1 MSRERPATRLPPTR
15 VKAPKVVRAKRGWR
29 VALGAVS
36 HRLGHRSEWLAAAL
50 LMARGYQILGF
61 RLKTRAGEIDIL
73 ARRGKVLAVVE
84 VKRRATLEAALTA
97 LGPDQYD
104 RLLAAG
110 RSVLRQRPSLAGHVL
125 RIDMVALAP
134 GRFPRHRRGVVA
146 FGRGAA

>member
-1 MSRERPATRLPPTR
+1 MSRKRPEARI
-15 VKAPKVVRAKRGWR
+15 KAPKVVAAKRGWR

-36 HRLGHRSEWLAAAL
+36 HRAGHRSEWLAAAW
-50 LMARGYQILGF
+50 LMAKGYQVLGF

-84 VKRRATLEAALTA
+84 VKRRATLEAALSA

-104 RLLAAG
+104 RLLSAG
-110 RSVLRQRPSLAGHVL
+110 RSVLRQRPGLAGHSL

-146 FGRGAA
+146 FWRGAA

>member
-1 MSRERPATRLPPTR
+1 MSPKRPPTKVR
-15 VKAPKVVRAKRGWR
+15 APKVVREKRGWR

-36 HRLGHRSEWLAAAL
+36 HRLGHRSEWWAAAL

-84 VKRRATLEAALTA
+84 VKRRATLEAALSA

-104 RLLAAG
+104 RLLSAG
-110 RSVLRQRPSLAGHVL
+110 RSVLRQRPGLAGHGL
-125 RIDMVALAP
+125 RIDVVALAP
-134 GRFPRHRRGVVA
+134 GRFPRHRRGVVPL
-146 FGRGAA
+146 GRSQA

>member
-1 MSRERPATRLPPTR
+1 MSPKRPPTKVR
-15 VKAPKVVRAKRGWR
+15 APKVVRTKRGWR

-50 LMARGYQILGF
+50 LMAKGYQVLGF

-104 RLLAAG
+104 RLLSAG
-110 RSVLRQRPSLAGHVL
+110 RSVLRQRPESIWWRWLPAGF
-125 RIDMVALAP
+125 RAIVAGLSPSGGAP
-134 GRFPRHRRGVVA
+134 HDPR
-146 FGRGAA
+146 

>member
-1 MSRERPATRLPPTR
+1 MKPPASRPPPTR
-15 VKAPKVVRAKRGWR
+15 VKAPRVVTAKRGWR

-36 HRLGHRSEWLAAAL
+36 HRLGHRSEWLAAAW
-50 LMARGYQILGF
+50 LMARGYQVLGF

-73 ARRGKVLAVVE
+73 ARRGRVLAVVE
-84 VKRRATLEAALTA
+84 VKRRATIEAALTA

-110 RSVLRQRPSLAGHVL
+110 RAVLRQRPSLAGHVL

>member
-1 MSRERPATRLPPTR
+1 MSPQRPPTR

-36 HRLGHRSEWLAAAL
+36 HRLGHRSEWWAAAL
-50 LMARGYQILGF
+50 LMAKGYQVLGF

-73 ARRGKVLAVVE
+73 ARRGRVLAVVE

-110 RSVLRQRPSLAGHVL
+110 RSVLRQRPGLAGHVL
-125 RIDMVALAP
+125 RIDVVALAP

-146 FGRGAA
+146 FGRSAA

>member
-1 MSRERPATRLPPTR
+1 MSRPATRPPPTR
-15 VKAPKVVRAKRGWR
+15 LKAPKVVRAKRGWR

-36 HRLGHRSEWLAAAL
+36 HRLGHRSEWLAAVW

-146 FGRGAA
+146 FRRGAA

>member
-1 MSRERPATRLPPTR
+1 VSRKRPEPRVPPTR
-15 VKAPKVVRAKRGWR
+15 VRAPKVVRTKRGWR
-29 VALGAVS
+29 VALGAIS
-36 HRLGHRSEWLAAAL
+36 HRLGHRSEWLAAAV
-50 LMARGYQILGF
+50 LMAKGYQVLGF

-104 RLLAAG
+104 RLLSAG

>member
-1 MSRERPATRLPPTR
+1 VSRKRPEVQLPPTR

-36 HRLGHRSEWLAAAL
+36 HRLGHRSEWWAAAL

-73 ARRGKVLAVVE
+73 ARRGRVLAVVE
-84 VKRRATLEAALTA
+84 VKRRARLEDALMA

-104 RLLAAG
+104 RLLSAG

-125 RIDMVALAP
+125 RIDVVALAP

-146 FGRGAA
+146 FGRGTA

>member
-1 MSRERPATRLPPTR
+1 MSPDRPATRRPPTR
-15 VKAPKVVRAKRGWR
+15 VKAPKIERVRRGWR
-29 VALGAVS
+29 VALGGAA
-36 HRLGHRSEWLAAAL
+36 RRAGHRSEWLAAAW
-50 LMARGYQILGF
+50 LMVRGYQILGF

-73 ARRGKVLAVVE
+73 ARRGQVLAVVE
-84 VKRRATLEAALTA
+84 VKRRATLEAALSA

-134 GRFPRHRRGVVA
+134 GRFPRHRRGIA
-146 FGRGAA
+146 ARGRGAA